1 MRAVATRESSSLA
14 SAETAGRR
22 WSRLRT
28 AAAIVW
34 REFAI
39 TRSYRTAFAFEL
51 FFGFANLVIYYY
63 ISQTIGD
70 VERDLG
76 AAPDYFAFAA
86 IGISLIVVIQ
96 AAASGLARRLR
107 EEQLTG
113 TLEAIVA
120 EPVRSSELAIGMAG
134 FPFLFAVTRTALYL
148 LVGTLFLGL
157 DLSNADLLGLVTLL
171 LLAGPVLAAIGIVIG
186 ALVLVLKRA
195 DGIIVLIGFALGFGG
210 GAYFPTE
217 ILPDVLQPLVE
228 VVPTRFAFDGMREAA
243 FTGEGWADDAVALG
257 LIALIAA
264 PLAAFAF
271 DRALRHTRRNGTLAQ
286 Y

>member
-14 SAETAGRR
+14 SAQKAGRR

-86 IGISLIVVIQ
+86 IGITLIVGIQ

-107 EEQLTG
+107 EEQL
-113 TLEAIVA
+113 
-120 EPVRSSELAIGMAG
+120 
-134 FPFLFAVTRTALYL
+134 
-148 LVGTLFLGL
+148 
-157 DLSNADLLGLVTLL
+157 
-171 LLAGPVLAAIGIVIG
+171 
-186 ALVLVLKRA
+186 
-195 DGIIVLIGFALGFGG
+195 
-210 GAYFPTE
+210 
-217 ILPDVLQPLVE
+217 
-228 VVPTRFAFDGMREAA
+228 
-243 FTGEGWADDAVALG
+243 
-257 LIALIAA
+257 
-264 PLAAFAF
+264 
-271 DRALRHTRRNGTLAQ
+271 
-286 Y
+286 